1 MPIVSSLDVTANVT
15 SSSLSILTGTL
26 PSVASCTSTSVVN
39 SLASKV
45 AGLRTVMVSP
55 TPATNSEE

>member
-1 MPIVSSLDVTANVT
+1 MFIVRSLDVTENVT
-15 SSSLSILTGTL
+15 SSSLSILTATL
-26 PSVASCTSTSVVN
+26 SSVASCTSTSVVN

-45 AGLRTVMVSP
+45 AGLRMVMVSP